1 MGEVLCATKGEE
13 KKLTEWVDEKPDRYL
28 VWMGEKALKAHA
40 RIFTPQDHEL
50 SYQQIAA
57 QLIYLPFVYD
67 DPSHPALQR
76 LAKVQMEVHY
86 RASDYADQGAQILTN
101 FRSNLQQPTFLA
113 ASCFG
118 KFAHCPAIVCGAGP
132 SLKEIIPFLKQHRD
146 KFLILGCG
154 AGMQALLSAR
164 IEPHL
169 VVHVDAD
176 PYHKFSKNSIPLF
189 YQLRTSHEVVS
200 QMKGPRFLMAGSGEF
215 ALERYIEEKLGLEPS
230 TDGGWTAV
238 TRGAALAVELGCKNI
253 YFAGVDFSAS
263 SGAMYAEGVAPPK
276 DTSGTRPDWA
286 LAAEWL
292 SRFTAEHPEQTWG
305 LFSKPNPLMPSIPA
319 AKIEECIGH
328 EAVSFSITGSPVCGK
343 EIWNEI
349 GASFAKCRTLID
361 QFMARFQTVF
371 PNPPLGDEAC
381 VKILNEIDQELAV
394 QKVLDPIWSYW
405 EVVLK
410 RQPQN
415 DSNSLAIHRT
425 LFLKTLAD
433 RFYA

>member
-1 MGEVLCATKGEE
+1 
-13 KKLTEWVDEKPDRYL
+13 
-28 VWMGEKALKAHA
+28 
-40 RIFTPQDHEL
+40 
-50 SYQQIAA
+50 
-57 QLIYLPFVYD
+57 
-67 DPSHPALQR
+67 
-76 LAKVQMEVHY
+76 
-86 RASDYADQGAQILTN
+86 
-101 FRSNLQQPTFLA
+101 
-113 ASCFG
+113 
-118 KFAHCPAIVCGAGP
+118 
-132 SLKEIIPFLKQHRD
+132 
-146 KFLILGCG
+146 
-154 AGMQALLSAR
+154 
-164 IEPHL
+164 
-169 VVHVDAD
+169 
-176 PYHKFSKNSIPLF
+176 
-189 YQLRTSHEVVS
+189 
-200 QMKGPRFLMAGSGEF
+200 
-215 ALERYIEEKLGLEPS
+215 
-230 TDGGWTAV
+230 
-238 TRGAALAVELGCKNI
+238 
-253 YFAGVDFSAS
+253 
-263 SGAMYAEGVAPPK
+263 MYAEGVAPPK

-371 PNPPLGDEAC
+371 PDPPLGDEAC